1 MRIFIDADE
10 IWPAYS
16 VVLEEEYKEVFESWM
31 GDWDEKSIEVPDK
44 VVMELSKVLSDW
56 NSAQRQLKELN
67 EKRLSEG
74 NPVSK

>member
-10 IWPAYS
+10 IWPAYF
-16 VVLEEEYKEVFESWM
+16 VVLEEEYKENFESWM

>member
-16 VVLEEEYKEVFESWM
+16 VVLEEEYKENFESWM

>member
-1 MRIFIDADE
+1 MRIFIDVDE

-56 NSAQRQLKELN
+56 KSAQRQLKELN